1 MGVKRGDSG
10 SSCDSAPTEICQ
22 GLPYSHGDY
31 LCTFPIVCP
40 VQHYLVWRVFLKV
53 LDHQVT
59 RASAQKREP
68 PQKLGE
74 APSYS
79 RPQLNLLLS
88 SRSSFSAQSSCPRSS
103 LSPHPHPLVKL
114 SGRMLLVRLEKIIK
128 HSGRREDSRR
138 RLTGVKTVGN
148 LHLEEIFC
156 LEESSVLRNSSKLL
170 SWGRVHNLDSR

>member
-1 MGVKRGDSG
+1 MCYDLTKILSYLLTNWYADMGVKRGDSG

-88 SRSSFSAQSSCPRSS
+88 SRSSFSAQSSCPQSS
-103 LSPHPHPLVKL
+103 LNPHPHPLVKL
-114 SGRMLLVRLEKIIK
+114 SGRMLLVMLAKI
-128 HSGRREDSRR
+128 HQTLGEEGRF
-138 RLTGVKTVGN
+138 TP
-148 LHLEEIFC
+148 
-156 LEESSVLRNSSKLL
+156 
-170 SWGRVHNLDSR
+170 

>member
-74 APSYS
+74 GTKLLTSSAQGPPS
-79 RPQLNLLLS
+79 QLNPHVLS
-88 SRSSFSAQSSCPRSS
+88 PRSVLMFSVLAQSC
-103 LSPHPHPLVKL
+103 LWLKL
-114 SGRMLLVRLEKIIK
+114 SGRMLLVRLEKI
-128 HSGRREDSRR
+128 HQTLGEEGRF
-138 RLTGVKTVGN
+138 TP
-148 LHLEEIFC
+148 
-156 LEESSVLRNSSKLL
+156 
-170 SWGRVHNLDSR
+170 

>member
-59 RASAQKREP
+59 RASSQKREP

-88 SRSSFSAQSSCPRSS
+88 SRSSFSAQSSCPQSS
-103 LSPHPHPLVKL
+103 LSPHVLSPRSILSLVKTL
-114 SGRMLLVRLEKIIK
+114 WKNVTCQARENPSNTRGGGKI
-128 HSGRREDSRR
+128 HAVDSQA
-138 RLTGVKTVGN
+138 
-148 LHLEEIFC
+148 
-156 LEESSVLRNSSKLL
+156 
-170 SWGRVHNLDSR
+170 

>member
-59 RASAQKREP
+59 RASSQKREP

-79 RPQLNLLLS
+79 RPQLKVPLLS
-88 SRSSFSAQSSCPRSS
+88 SIIMSSVLAQSSCS
-103 LSPHPHPLVKL
+103 LVKTL
-114 SGRMLLVRLEKIIK
+114 WKNVTCQARENPSNTRGGGKI
-128 HSGRREDSRR
+128 HAVDSQA
-138 RLTGVKTVGN
+138 
-148 LHLEEIFC
+148 
-156 LEESSVLRNSSKLL
+156 
-170 SWGRVHNLDSR
+170 

>member
-1 MGVKRGDSG
+1 MGVRRGDSG

-59 RASAQKREP
+59 RASSQKREP

-88 SRSSFSAQSSCPRSS
+88 SRSSFSAQSSCPQSS
-103 LSPHPHPLVKL
+103 LNPHPHPLVKL
-114 SGRMLLVRLEKIIK
+114 SGRMLLVRLEKNHQTLPALNFGQLVNLSLPSNFWEALLNHSWITL
-128 HSGRREDSRR
+128 HSGQATPFADPVV
-138 RLTGVKTVGN
+138 T
-148 LHLEEIFC
+148 
-156 LEESSVLRNSSKLL
+156 
-170 SWGRVHNLDSR
+170 